1 MAENGHSLIF
11 LTVPPPIPVTN
22 QTIIPS
28 HQKHFNITST
38 TRKET
43 IVVLLNLYFGEKHL
57 LLKRDHVW
65 GYKFQIKHYTLLH
78 SSVNLSGDMIPI
90 RAPADQ

>member
-1 MAENGHSLIF
+1 M
-11 LTVPPPIPVTN
+11 PPLREDII
-22 QTIIPS
+22 TI
-28 HQKHFNITST
+28 
-38 TRKET
+38 ET
-43 IVVLLNLYFGEKHL
+43 LKHL